1 MSADRVAVPDTDL
14 IVVSGPEDGV
24 ATITLNRPDKRNALS
39 AALRERFCDALER
52 LSVDPGLRLLVI
64 TGAGPV
70 FSAGFDLDEM
80 KAGARKSPAERA
92 EAMILSDRFHLG
104 VLRFPLPVIASV
116 NGPALG
122 GGFDLTVLADLRV
135 ASDTARFAHPEQAW
149 GDVIYRPLRDLVG
162 GSIARDLALT
172 GRSIDANEAHRL
184 GLVNQVVP
192 PLELGAATGALA
204 ASIAGAPRDVL
215 LRMKAK
221 IIAASGIPET
231 AATLDL

>member
-1 MSADRVAVPDTDL
+1 MDP
-14 IVVSGPEDGV
+14 IMVSGPEDGV
-24 ATITLNRPDKRNALS
+24 AVITLNRPDKRNALS
-39 AALRERFCDALER
+39 AAMREQMCAALER
-52 LSVDPGLRLLVI
+52 LSVDPDVRVLVI
-64 TGAGPV
+64 TGAGSV

-80 KAGARKSPAERA
+80 KAAAGKSPEEKV
-92 EAMILSDRFHLG
+92 EAMTQSDRFHLG

-122 GGFDLTVLADLRV
+122 GAFDLAVLADLRI

-172 GRSIDANEAHRL
+172 GRSIDANEAFRL
-184 GLVNQVVP
+184 GLVNQVTP
-192 PLELGAATGALA
+192 QDELPDATAALA
-204 ASIAGAPRDVL
+204 ASIARAPREVL

-221 IIAASGIPET
+221 IIAASGIPE
-231 AATLDL
+231 AATTLDL